1 MTPIESQPRLSGS
14 GSLVTL
20 PSGERIPAL
29 GQGTHMLGTDAARRP
44 GEVAALRLGI
54 ELGMTV
60 IDTAEVYSSGGAE
73 EVVGEAIASCRQ
85 DVFVVSK
92 VHPSHSSGAEV
103 VRSCEGS
110 LRRLGLDCLDLYLLH
125 WPCDHIALAEET
137 FAAFDGL
144 VRAGKLRYWGVS
156 NFAVCDLEYLH
167 GLEREHQVAMDQIL
181 YNVLRRDGDAEADV
195 IPWCRQRG
203 IPIMAYCP
211 LERGVFAHSK
221 PLTEIGARYGA
232 TPAQVALAWLLHQD
246 GTLVIPKA
254 ASVEHVRQNQAATTL
269 ILDESDLAA
278 LDLAFPPPSSARPFQ
293 ML

>member
-1 MTPIESQPRLSGS
+1 MTPIRSQPTMTGS

-29 GQGTHMLGTDAARRP
+29 GQGTHMLGADAARRRD
-44 GEVAALRLGI
+44 EVAALRLGI

-125 WPCDHIALAEET
+125 WPSDHVALAEET
-137 FAAFDGL
+137 FTAFDGL
-144 VRAGKLRYWGVS
+144 VRAGKIRYWGVS

-167 GLEREHQVAMDQIL
+167 GLGWEHQVAVDQIL
-181 YNVLRRDGDAEADV
+181 YNVLRREAEADL
-195 IPWCRQRG
+195 IPWCRERG

-254 ASVEHVRQNQAATTL
+254 ASLDHVRQNQAATTL
-269 ILDESDLAA
+269 TLDESDLAA
-278 LDLAFPPPSSARPFQ
+278 LDVAFPRPASTRPFQ